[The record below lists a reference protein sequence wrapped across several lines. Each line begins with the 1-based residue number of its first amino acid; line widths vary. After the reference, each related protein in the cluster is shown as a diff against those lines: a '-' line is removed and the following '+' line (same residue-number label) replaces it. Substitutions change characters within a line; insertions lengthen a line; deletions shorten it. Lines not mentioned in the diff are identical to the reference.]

1 MRAPWIVA
9 AAAAVG
15 CATKPMPPPAPLSV
29 PAAAPR
35 PTQGAAAQLDGIARR
50 YWTALLDTAPL
61 PLLGEG
67 SVGGPL
73 FATAL
78 GDHRFD
84 AKLDDLSP
92 DGHRKVI
99 DALAQLRAELA
110 TPPAA
115 ELGVEDQLT
124 LEMLR
129 RQLADAEAAEA
140 CSAPAWVVDQMDG
153 PHVALAQTAQHYPLG
168 TAKGAADL
176 AARYAQAGRY
186 FDQVI
191 ANLRRGLVQERT
203 SPRVN
208 VEHVIASLDELLAQG
223 PARSV
228 LLPAE
233 ERFSGLAQA
242 ERAAARE
249 RIRAAVVEQV
259 LPGMRRYRD
268 FLANELL
275 PAARKEI
282 GLWALRGGE
291 TCYAVLAAHHT
302 GTRRGPQELHDL
314 GLKTLASIEG
324 EMERIASSEGASG
337 VKEYR
342 ARLEGSRE
350 QFQKT
355 AAALL
360 QWNRATLARA
370 QAALPQAFRRLPR
383 QPIETRPIEAYR
395 AASSPPA
402 FYQPAAADGSRPAF
416 YYVNTLRPETR
427 PLYNEE
433 ALCFHETVP
442 GHHLQIALAQE
453 LRELPDFRRYTGE
466 TAFVEGW
473 ALYAERMS
481 DQDLHLYSGAPARF
495 GMLGYQ
501 AWRAARLVVDT
512 GMHALKWDRE
522 RALQY
527 LREHTTLS
535 PGEAANE
542 IDRYAIHPGQALA
555 YMVGELELFRMRDE
569 AQRRMG
575 AKFDLRAFHDAVLA
589 HGAVPLSSLE
599 RLLREHAQSVA
610 GEAPSRAGRGAAPK
624 AEAAAG
630 AQR

>member
-1 MRAPWIVA
+1 
-9 AAAAVG
+9 
-15 CATKPMPPPAPLSV
+15 MPPPARLSV

-35 PTQGAAAQLDGIARR
+35 PVQGGAAQLDGIARR

-61 PLLGEG
+61 PLVGEG

-92 DGHRKVI
+92 AAHRKVI

-110 TPPAA
+110 TLPAA
-115 ELGVEDQLT
+115 ELSSEEQLT

-129 RQLADAEAAEA
+129 RQLGDADAAEA

-153 PHVALAQTAQHYPLG
+153 PHVALAQTAQYYPLG

-176 AARYAQAGRY
+176 AARYGQSGRY
-186 FDQVI
+186 FDQVV
-191 ANLRRGLVQERT
+191 ANLERGLVQDRT

-208 VEHVIASLDELLAQG
+208 VERVIVSLDELLRQG
-223 PARSV
+223 ASGSV
-228 LLPAE
+228 LVPAE
-233 ERFSGLAQA
+233 ERFAGLA
-242 ERAAARE
+242 EGDRRVARE
-249 RIRAAVVEQV
+249 KIRAAVVEQV
-259 LPGMRRYRD
+259 LPGMRRYRE
-268 FLANELL
+268 FLSAQLL
-275 PAARKEI
+275 PRARKEM
-282 GLWALRGGE
+282 GLWALPGGE
-291 TCYAVLAAHHT
+291 PCYAALVAQHT
-302 GTRRGPQELHDL
+302 GTKRAPQQLHDL
-314 GLKTLASIEG
+314 GLKTLSSIEA
-324 EMERIASSEGASG
+324 EMERIARSEGATDA
-337 VKEYR
+337 KDYR
-342 ARLEGSRE
+342 TKLEGSRE

-355 AAALL
+355 AAGLM

-370 QAALPQAFRRLPR
+370 QAALPQAFGKLPR

-402 FYQPAAADGSRPAF
+402 FYQPAAADGSRPAV

-453 LRELPDFRRYTGE
+453 LRDLPEFRRHTGE
-466 TAFVEGW
+466 TAFIEGW
-473 ALYAERMS
+473 ALYTERMS

-501 AWRAARLVVDT
+501 AWRAARLVIDT

-522 RALQY
+522 RALAY

-535 PGEAANE
+535 ADEAANE
-542 IDRYAIHPGQALA
+542 IDRYAIHPAQALA
-555 YMVGELELFRMRDE
+555 YMVGELELFRLRDQ
-569 AQRRMG
+569 ARQRMG
-575 AKFDLRAFHDAVLA
+575 ERFDLRAFHDAVLA

-599 RLLREHAQSVA
+599 RLVREHAESVA
-610 GEAPSRAGRGAAPK
+610 ARAER
-624 AEAAAG
+624 
-630 AQR
+630 

>member
-1 MRAPWIVA
+1 MRAPWIA
-9 AAAAVG
+9 AALAAA
-15 CATKPMPPPAPLSV
+15 CATRPMPPPARLSV
-29 PAAAPR
+29 SAPAASTA
-35 PTQGAAAQLDGIARR
+35 QGGSAQLDGMARR
-50 YWTALLDTAPL
+50 YWTALLETAPL
-61 PLLGEG
+61 PQLGG
-67 SVGGPL
+67 GGMGGPL

-92 DGHRKVI
+92 DAPRKVI
-99 DALAQLRAELA
+99 DALAQLRAEL
-110 TPPAA
+110 TTLPAA
-115 ELGVEDQLT
+115 ELSAEEQLT

-129 RQLADAEAAEA
+129 RQLADAEAVEA
-140 CSAPAWVVDQMDG
+140 CSAPAWVVDQMSG
-153 PHVALAQTAQHYPLG
+153 SHVLLAQTGQHYALG

-176 AARYAQAGRY
+176 AARYGQAGRY
-186 FDQVI
+186 FDQIV

-208 VEHVIASLDELLAQG
+208 VERVIASLDDLLKNEVSS
-223 PARSV
+223 SV

-233 ERFSGLAQA
+233 ERFSGLSEG
-242 ERAAARE
+242 ERRAARE
-249 RIRAAVVEQV
+249 RIRAAIVEQV
-259 LPGMRRYRD
+259 LPGMRRYRE
-268 FLANELL
+268 FLAGELL
-275 PAARKEI
+275 PTARKDV
-282 GLWALRGGE
+282 GLWALPGGE
-291 TCYAVLAAHHT
+291 ACYAALVAHHT
-302 GTRRGPQELHDL
+302 GTKRAPQQLHDL
-314 GLKTLASIEG
+314 GLETLASIEA
-324 EMERIASSEGASG
+324 EMERIARTEGSG
-337 VKEYR
+337 DAKEYR
-342 ARLEGSRE
+342 ARLDGSRE
-350 QFQKT
+350 QFQRT

-360 QWNRATLARA
+360 NWNRATLSRA
-370 QAALPQAFRRLPR
+370 QAALPQAFGRLPR

-395 AASSPPA
+395 APSSPPA
-402 FYQPAAADGSRPAF
+402 FYQPAAGDGSRPAV

-569 AQRRMG
+569 VQRRMG
-575 AKFDLRAFHDAVLA
+575 EKFYLRAFHDAVLA

>member
-1 MRAPWIVA
+1 MRAPWIA
-9 AAAAVG
+9 AAAAALG
-15 CATKPMPPPAPLSV
+15 CANRPIPPPAPLSV

-35 PTQGAAAQLDGIARR
+35 PAQGGSAQLDGIARR
-50 YWTALLDTAPL
+50 YWTALLGTAPL
-61 PLLGEG
+61 PLIGEG
-67 SVGGPL
+67 SLGGPL

-92 DGHRKVI
+92 AAHRKLI

-110 TPPAA
+110 TLPAA
-115 ELGVEDQLT
+115 QLTPEEQLT

-129 RQLADAEAAEA
+129 RQLGDADAAEA

-153 PHVALAQTAQHYPLG
+153 PHVALAQTAQYYPLG

-176 AARYAQAGRY
+176 AARYGQAGRY
-186 FDQVI
+186 FDQVV
-191 ANLRRGLVQERT
+191 ANLERGLVQDRT

-208 VEHVIASLDELLAQG
+208 VERVIVSLDELLQQG
-223 PARSV
+223 ASGSV
-228 LLPAE
+228 LLPPE
-233 ERFSGLAQA
+233 ERFAGLAEG
-242 ERAAARE
+242 ERRAARE
-249 RIRAAVVEQV
+249 KIRLAIVEQV
-259 LPGMRRYRD
+259 LPGMRRYREY
-268 FLANELL
+268 LSTQLL
-275 PAARKEI
+275 PTARKEV
-282 GLWALRGGE
+282 GLWALPGGE
-291 TCYAVLAAHHT
+291 PCYAALVAHHT
-302 GTRRGPQELHDL
+302 GTKRAPQELHDL
-314 GLKTLASIEG
+314 GLKTLSSIEA
-324 EMERIASSEGASG
+324 EMERIARSEGASDA
-337 VKEYR
+337 KDYR
-342 ARLEGSRE
+342 RRLEGSRE

-355 AAALL
+355 AAGLM

-370 QAALPQAFRRLPR
+370 QAALPQVFGKLPR
-383 QPIETRPIEAYR
+383 QAIETRPIEAYR

-402 FYQPAAADGSRPAF
+402 FYQPAAADGSRPAV

-453 LRELPDFRRYTGE
+453 LRDLPDFRRHTGE
-466 TAFVEGW
+466 TAFIEGW
-473 ALYAERMS
+473 ALYTERMS

-512 GMHALKWDRE
+512 GMHALKWDRA
-522 RALQY
+522 RALAY

-535 PGEAANE
+535 ADEAGNE
-542 IDRYAIHPGQALA
+542 IDRYAIHPAQALA
-555 YMVGELELFRMRDE
+555 YMVGELELFRLRDE
-569 AQRRMG
+569 ARKRMG
-575 AKFDLRAFHDAVLA
+575 ERFDLRAFHDAVLA

-599 RLLREHAQSVA
+599 RLLREHAESVA
-610 GEAPSRAGRGAAPK
+610 RRAER
-624 AEAAAG
+624 
-630 AQR
+630 

>member
-1 MRAPWIVA
+1 MRAPWIAA

-15 CATKPMPPPAPLSV
+15 CATRPMPPPARLSV

-35 PTQGAAAQLDGIARR
+35 PVQGGAAQLDGIARR

-61 PLLGEG
+61 LLIGE
-67 SVGGPL
+67 GGPL
-73 FATAL
+73 SATAL

-92 DGHRKVI
+92 AAHRKVI

-110 TPPAA
+110 TLPPA
-115 ELGVEDQLT
+115 ELSVEEQLT

-129 RQLADAEAAEA
+129 RQFANAEAVEA
-140 CSAPAWVVDQMDG
+140 CSAPAWLVDQMGG
-153 PHVALAQTAQHYPLG
+153 PHVALAQTAHYYPLG

-176 AARYAQAGRY
+176 AARYSQAGRY
-186 FDQVI
+186 FDQIV
-191 ANLRRGLVQERT
+191 ANLERGLVQDRT
-203 SPRVN
+203 SPRMN
-208 VEHVIASLDELLAQG
+208 VERVIVSLDELLREGASG
-223 PARSV
+223 SV

-233 ERFSGLAQA
+233 ERFAGLAEG
-242 ERAAARE
+242 ERRAARE
-249 RIRAAVVEQV
+249 KIRAAVVEQV
-259 LPGMRRYRD
+259 LPGMRRYRE
-268 FLANELL
+268 FLSAQLL
-275 PAARKEI
+275 PRARNEV
-282 GLWALRGGE
+282 GLWALPGGE
-291 TCYAVLAAHHT
+291 PCYAALVAHHT
-302 GTRRGPQELHDL
+302 GTRRAPQELHDL
-314 GLKTLASIEG
+314 GLKTLSSIEA
-324 EMERIASSEGASG
+324 EMERIARSEGASDA
-337 VKEYR
+337 KEYR
-342 ARLEGSRE
+342 KRLEGSRE

-355 AAALL
+355 AAALM

-370 QAALPQAFRRLPR
+370 QAALPQAFGKLPR

-402 FYQPAAADGSRPAF
+402 FYQAAPADGSRPAV

-453 LRELPDFRRYTGE
+453 LRDLPEFRRHTGE
-466 TAFVEGW
+466 TAFIEGW
-473 ALYAERMS
+473 ALYTERMS

-522 RALQY
+522 RALAY

-535 PGEAANE
+535 ADEAANE
-542 IDRYAIHPGQALA
+542 IDRYAIDPAQALA
-555 YMVGELELFRMRDE
+555 YMVGELELFRLRD
-569 AQRRMG
+569 QTRQRMG
-575 AKFDLRAFHDAVLA
+575 ERFDLRAFHDAVLA

-599 RLLREHAQSVA
+599 RLLREHAESVA
-610 GEAPSRAGRGAAPK
+610 RRAER
-624 AEAAAG
+624 
-630 AQR
+630 